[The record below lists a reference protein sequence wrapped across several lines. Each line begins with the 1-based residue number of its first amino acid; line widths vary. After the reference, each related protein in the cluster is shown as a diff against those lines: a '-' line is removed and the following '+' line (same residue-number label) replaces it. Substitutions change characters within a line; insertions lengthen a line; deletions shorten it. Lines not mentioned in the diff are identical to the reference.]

1 MSDVWLPERISW
13 GNMVQLSTIQHED
26 MIWWMNCGEL
36 VGTPEKTKTCP
47 SNLLQTM
54 SDFQLYH
61 DKIVLNQVAWLC
73 LKIGVYIYIHIYIYI
88 IYTHIYI
95 YIYYI
100 IIIYIYIYIINTYT
114 PTFDGFSVSRQAWCQ
129 VSSAPVCPPIG
140 PQRKC
145 RCTTSSTLLWTTPQ
159 SRRRARGAWTPQPSG
174 NPNLGSQKLMLNGV
188 NNLKIYGV
196 KWC

>member
-1 MSDVWLPERISW
+1 MYIYTYIYIYIL
-13 GNMVQLSTIQHED
+13 
-26 MIWWMNCGEL
+26 
-36 VGTPEKTKTCP
+36 
-47 SNLLQTM
+47 
-54 SDFQLYH
+54 
-61 DKIVLNQVAWLC
+61 
-73 LKIGVYIYIHIYIYI
+73 YIYIHK
-88 IYTHIYI
+88 YI

-100 IIIYIYIYIINTYT
+100 KVIYIYIHYNYIYIIIYIHIINTYT

-196 KWC
+196 KCCLKWCEKWCEKLFSMVFNGFQMVLITWKCYGSIYFD